1 MLEASLPVLCITF
14 KAQLSANSRNSD
26 TMNMYNDDKITD
38 HVDKKSQNNRES
50 SASSHGENNID
61 KQNIGYRMY
70 NVVPCSKKNNI

>member
-1 MLEASLPVLCITF
+1 
-14 KAQLSANSRNSD
+14 
-26 TMNMYNDDKITD
+26 MNMYNDDKITD